1 MKSLKEN
8 WIKSI
13 KQLNQKCSIYYCN
26 LRIYDLYRLIF
37 FIDEILAVY
46 LPHPGL
52 FSYEVQAKIG
62 GICINYMHIC
72 YANNAL

>member
-26 LRIYDLYRLIF
+26 LRIKNNNEEKGSRISVLRPFRSSKNSKNTKKQNF
-37 FIDEILAVY
+37 FEKN
-46 LPHPGL
+46 
-52 FSYEVQAKIG
+52 FS
-62 GICINYMHIC
+62 NF
-72 YANNAL
+72 

>member
-1 MKSLKEN
+1 M
-8 WIKSI
+8 
-13 KQLNQKCSIYYCN
+13 
-26 LRIYDLYRLIF
+26 RIYDLYRLIF

>member
-26 LRIYDLYRLIF
+26 LRFNKLTKKWYQEGARLIGGCCTTGPT
-37 FIDEILAVY
+37 EIKQMIV
-46 LPHPGL
+46 
-52 FSYEVQAKIG
+52 
-62 GICINYMHIC
+62 
-72 YANNAL
+72 

>member
-1 MKSLKEN
+1 MLDIANWTKDKLALQSLGN
-8 WIKSI
+8 SMI
-13 KQLNQKCSIYYCN
+13 
-26 LRIYDLYRLIF
+26 IYDLYRLIF